1 MQEAS
6 SHSLPSARRGA
17 VKLTQAS
24 VQKLELPRGKTD
36 AIFWD
41 DDVAGFGL
49 RLREG
54 GAKVWVVQYT
64 LGTKQRRMTLGSAK
78 ALDAGK
84 ARQTAKDLLAAVRL
98 GHDPAAERAEARV
111 KASDEEFSEVVE
123 RFLVRQRARLRP
135 RSFHDTQR
143 YLRELWKPL
152 HRLHLPRIS
161 RKDVAAWLDTIANEN
176 GLITADR
183 ARAALSAFFGW
194 ALREGLCEVNPVLA
208 TNKAAELK
216 SRERV
221 LSDEELRN
229 LWGALP
235 DSDYGRIVKLL
246 ALTGQ
251 RREEIGGLRWS
262 EIDWDECTI
271 TLPGE
276 RTKNHRP
283 HVVPLSEL
291 ALAILKAQ
299 PQRAGRDLVFG
310 DGPRSGT
317 RSEGREGG
325 GFQGW
330 SKAKTALDELVPTI
344 GDWRLHDLRRTVAT
358 RMADELKVQPHIIE
372 AVLNHISGHKAGVA
386 GVYNRAIY
394 LEEKASVL
402 TLWADRLEQ
411 VVSGKIKL
419 SSHVATFSL
428 VP

>member
-1 MQEAS
+1 
-6 SHSLPSARRGA
+6 
-17 VKLTQAS
+17 VKLTKAS
-24 VQKLELPRGKTD
+24 IEKLDLPHGKVD
-36 AIFWD
+36 AIYWD
-41 DDVAGFGL
+41 EDVAGFGL

-54 GAKVWVVQYT
+54 GSKVWVVQYA
-64 LGTKQRRMTLGSAK
+64 LGTKQRRMTIGSSK

-111 KASDEEFSEVVE
+111 KASDEEFSDIAE
-123 RFLVRQRARLRP
+123 RFLVRQQTRLRP

-161 RKDVAAWLDTIANEN
+161 RKDVAARLGTIANEN

-183 ARAALSAFFGW
+183 ARAALSTFFGW

-221 LSDEELRN
+221 LSDEELKI

-246 ALTGQ
+246 LLTGQ
-251 RREEIGGLRWS
+251 RREEIGGLRRP
-262 EIDWDECTI
+262 EIDWDERTI

-291 ALAILKAQ
+291 AIAILKAQ
-299 PQRAGRDLVFG
+299 PMRADRDFVFG
-310 DGPRSGT
+310 DGPRS
-317 RSEGREGG
+317 EGPDAG

-330 SKAKTALDELVPTI
+330 SKAKAALDEQVPTI
-344 GDWRLHDLRRTVAT
+344 SDWRLHDLRRTVAT
-358 RMADELKVQPHIIE
+358 RMADELKVQPHHIE

-386 GVYNRAIY
+386 GVYNRASY
-394 LEEKASVL
+394 LEEKATAL
-402 TLWADRLEQ
+402 TLWAQRLEQ
-411 VVSGKIKL
+411 IVSGKSRKRAAHAGALNADTGVIQ
-419 SSHVATFSL
+419 TIE
-428 VP
+428 